1 MATMRRVSV
10 ETLNLAGQR
19 GEGAMLSPVTA
30 ILAMQIAA
38 TGVPVG
44 VAAASQDGQICVA
57 MPAPGLTSGA
67 TLTLIQP
74 DARQSVLV
82 ATIVRPAPVCER
94 LERAMTSG
102 PYYLVQPATST
113 VSESGSLWL
122 AFSGSV
128 STRRISSGEMVVQL
142 SAAFP
147 NAQVRSCASYEGLH
161 LTVWAGTPLTSQRLW
176 HQYYYLGY
184 DVEPSC
190 DERDAR
196 AAG

>member
-1 MATMRRVSV
+1 
-10 ETLNLAGQR
+10 
-19 GEGAMLSPVTA
+19 MLSPVTA

-38 TGVPVG
+38 AGVPVG
-44 VAAASQDGQICVA
+44 VAAAAPDGQICVA
-57 MPAPGLTSGA
+57 MPAPALTSGA

-82 ATIVRPAPVCER
+82 AAIVRPAPACER
-94 LERAMTSG
+94 LERALISG
-102 PYYLVQPATST
+102 PYYLVQPVTATA
-113 VSESGSLWL
+113 SESGGLWL

-128 STRRISSGEMVVQL
+128 ITRRLGSGELVVQL
-142 SAAFP
+142 SAAYP
-147 NAQVRSCASYEGLH
+147 NAQVRSCTSNEGLH

-190 DERDAR
+190 DERDYAR
-196 AAG
+196 SRRQAGVAKILAGK

>member
-1 MATMRRVSV
+1 
-10 ETLNLAGQR
+10 
-19 GEGAMLSPVTA
+19 MLSPVTA

-94 LERAMTSG
+94 LERAMISG

-128 STRRISSGEMVVQL
+128 GTRRISSGEMVVQL
-142 SAAFP
+142 SAVFP
-147 NAQVRSCASYEGLH
+147 NAQVRSCTSYEGLH